1 MLELIG
7 LHRRFGSVV
16 ALDGLDLSV
25 PPAQVFGLLGPNG
38 AGKTTAMRAILG
50 IVALDSGQIT
60 WKGRPVVPEDRGR
73 FGYLP
78 EERGLYPSMKVLD
91 HLVYLAMLH
100 GLGRQEAKQQ
110 SFYWLERLGLASRA
124 HDRVEQL
131 SLGNS
136 QRVQLIGALLHAPE
150 LLVLDEPFSGLDPT
164 GVDELSAILS
174 ELALSGV
181 TVVFSSHQL
190 DLVEGLCSQV
200 AIVSKGKVVA
210 TGAVERL
217 TTVDPPTLVVGISP
231 RDHQPPPREDW
242 CKGIPGLLSVARD
255 AGRWRLVIAE
265 RAVAPLVLAAA
276 ERAGIVEHFAFERRR
291 LSEVF
296 RDAVG
301 KPGAKE
307 PLGATP

>member
-1 MLELIG
+1 LELIG
-7 LHRRFGSVV
+7 LRRRFGPVV
-16 ALDGLDLSV
+16 ALDGLNLTVS
-25 PPAQVFGLLGPNG
+25 PAQVFGLLGPNG

-50 IVALDSGQIT
+50 IVALDSGQIK
-60 WKGRPVVPEDRGR
+60 WKGRLVVPADRGR

-78 EERGLYPSMKVLD
+78 EERGLYPSMQVLD

-110 SFYWLERLGLASRA
+110 SLYWLERLGLASRA

-150 LLVLDEPFSGLDPT
+150 LLILDEPFSGLDPT

-174 ELALSGV
+174 ELALLGV

-200 AIVSKGKVVA
+200 AIVSQGKVVA
-210 TGAVERL
+210 TGQVEQL

-231 RDHQPPPREDW
+231 RNLELPPREDW
-242 CKGIPGLLSVARD
+242 FEGIPGLLSVARD

-265 RAVAPLVLAAA
+265 RRVAPLVLEAA
-276 ERAGIVEHFAFERRR
+276 ERAGVVEHFAFERRR

-301 KPGAKE
+301 NPGAKE
-307 PLGATP
+307 PLGAAP